1 MYEFSKMEDRK
12 KIYSQ
17 VFYLGGVDTKIGGK
31 YFFLFKPGKSFT
43 FLLFFWHFFRIE
55 FKVFC
60 SVDLLTLCHM
70 YIFFS
75 SKLSTCVSKL
85 TGCVPLF
92 SRLSKP

>member
-1 MYEFSKMEDRK
+1 MKSRVNIYFCLSQERDSPFS
-12 KIYSQ
+12 
-17 VFYLGGVDTKIGGK
+17 
-31 YFFLFKPGKSFT
+31 YFSST
-43 FLLFFWHFFRIE
+43 FFRIE

-75 SKLSTCVSKL
+75 SKLSTCVSKI
-85 TGCVPLF
+85 TGCVLLF